1 MNVKLFNMS
10 ENTTRN
16 FHMVTI
22 NDLDLYFSYETV
34 VAFQRRNKP
43 LIVSENIWTK
53 TTGKHLNWI
62 SNKEDRMEHKDFLR
76 LLNIELAEGIGE
88 I

>member
-34 VAFQRRNKP
+34 VAFQRRYKP
-43 LIVSENIWTK
+43 LIVSENVWTR

-62 SNKEDRMEHKDFLR
+62 SHKDNRIPHEDFKR
-76 LLNIELAEGIGE
+76 LLNIELASGIGE